1 MNRKHFLDNIRW
13 VTVLLVLLYHVVYF
27 YNNKGVFGGI
37 GGWVDDPKAQP
48 QDVVMYLLYPW
59 FMMLLF
65 LVAGISSRYALGKI
79 TPADCL
85 HPRRSCPLYGMCFLR
100 HRPAVVYSGAVGVLL
115 AADYY
120 RRH

>member
-65 LVAGISSRYALGKI
+65 LVAAAMLWGRALMANGSRNV
-79 TPADCL
+79 PASCL
-85 HPRRSCPLYGMCFLR
+85 SLPR
-100 HRPAVVYSGAVGVLL
+100 
-115 AADYY
+115 
-120 RRH
+120 